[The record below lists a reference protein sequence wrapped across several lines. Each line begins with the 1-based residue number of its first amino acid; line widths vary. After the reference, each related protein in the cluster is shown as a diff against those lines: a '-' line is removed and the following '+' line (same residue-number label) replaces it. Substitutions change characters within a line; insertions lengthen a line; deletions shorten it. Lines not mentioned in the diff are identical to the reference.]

1 MPLGTFLGLDGD
13 PSAVDTSHVPRPSH
27 RRRKNGTR
35 ASTGPAVTEAIA
47 NIHLVAVDIRRR
59 DGRRERKKDKVHG

>member
-1 MPLGTFLGLDGD
+1 LERSLDSTAIRWLLLQATCRG
-13 PSAVDTSHVPRPSH
+13 RPT
-27 RRRKNGTR
+27 RRRKNCTR